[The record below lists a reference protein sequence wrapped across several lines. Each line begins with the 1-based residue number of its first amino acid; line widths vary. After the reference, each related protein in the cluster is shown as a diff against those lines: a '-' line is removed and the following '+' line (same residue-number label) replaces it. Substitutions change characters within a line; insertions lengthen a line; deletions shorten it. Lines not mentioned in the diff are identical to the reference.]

1 MSQYEYL
8 VRQYELATHM
18 EEKLELTEENVLKVL
33 EELIP
38 YIEADG
44 GSLQLY
50 DIEYETGY
58 VQVKLGGACESCA
71 MSTMTLKQGIEKK
84 LMMEIPD
91 VVGVVQVL

>member
-1 MSQYEYL
+1 MSDNQYEYL
-8 VRQYELATHM
+8 KRQYYLATHM
-18 EEKLELTEENVLKVL
+18 ELTEENVIRVL

-50 DIEYETGY
+50 GIEYETGY

-71 MSTMTLKQGIEKK
+71 MSTMTLKQGIESK
-84 LMMEIPD
+84 LMHEIPD